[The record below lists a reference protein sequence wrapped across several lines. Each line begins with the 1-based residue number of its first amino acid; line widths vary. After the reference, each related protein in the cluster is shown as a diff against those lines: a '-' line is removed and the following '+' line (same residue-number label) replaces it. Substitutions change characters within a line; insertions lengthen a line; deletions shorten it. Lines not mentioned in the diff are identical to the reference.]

1 MNFYDE
7 VEKNCKEAGIPGKK
21 VLVPEE
27 LRETPKDR
35 AELDRKCE
43 IRCEENRK
51 MMILSEINASNSMPA
66 GKSGKNK
73 SLRKCM
79 K

>member
-7 VEKNCKEAGIPGKK
+7 LEKEMKAAGLSGRK
-21 VLVPEE
+21 VPVPEE
-27 LRETPKDR
+27 LIPTPKDI
-35 AELDRKCE
+35 AELARNCE
-43 IRCEENRK
+43 IRGEETRQ
-51 MMILSEINASNSMPA
+51 MMILSEQYASRSMPA

>member
-7 VEKNCKEAGIPGKK
+7 LEREMKAAGLSGRK
-21 VLVPEE
+21 VRVPEE
-27 LRETPKDR
+27 FIPTPKDI
-35 AELDRKCE
+35 AELARNCE
-43 IRCEENRK
+43 IRGEETRQ
-51 MMILSEINASNSMPA
+51 MLISSSINASNSMPA

>member
-7 VEKNCKEAGIPGKK
+7 LEKEMKAAGLSGRK
-21 VLVPEE
+21 VPVPEE
-27 LRETPKDR
+27 LIPTPKDR
-35 AELDRKCE
+35 AELDRNCE
-43 IRCEENRK
+43 IRCEENRQ

-66 GKSGKNK
+66 GKIGKNK

>member
-7 VEKNCKEAGIPGKK
+7 LEKNCKEAGIPGRK
-21 VLVPEE
+21 VPVPEE

-35 AELDRKCE
+35 AELARNCE
-43 IRCEENRK
+43 IRGEETRQ
-51 MMILSEINASNSMPA
+51 MLISSEINASRSMPA
-66 GKSGKNK
+66 GKIGKNK

>member
-7 VEKNCKEAGIPGKK
+7 LEREMKAAGLSGRK
-21 VLVPEE
+21 VPVPEE

-51 MMILSEINASNSMPA
+51 MMILSEQYASNSMPA
-66 GKSGKNK
+66 GKIGKNK